1 MAFRSAPQNASK
13 PIDTIM
19 YNAHTAAEKV
29 IHTSTCC
36 RPIPDCGVAQT
47 ANLRRRFVSLNADAA
62 TEISTVTAMNAA

>member
-1 MAFRSAPQNASK
+1 
-13 PIDTIM
+13 M